1 MYIGSERI
9 APRNDEKRDCARARK
24 QLAQEQG
31 ACTPVAVVDLS
42 APPQK
47 KHKKKKTHKSMKV
60 VATSTAR
67 LSPHSSPRPIPHVP
81 IPAGTS
87 TLPSNN
93 WRVVLAVDDFRGES
107 SSAWDVQF
115 SGGEVVSQYTT
126 PSDKEK
132 IKKIGFEQSLE
143 AVRTYS
149 LWTASVA
156 TETSRILKEEHSRYL
171 SSVTGLRNSLSQ
183 AEADNR
189 IKDESLNTLQK
200 TLEYT
205 MDELKTYR
213 ERYLSPKADYSK
225 LESELESLRL
235 SCVEKDKKIESMEDS
250 AIEDF
255 KEGFSCAIQQ
265 VEVLHPGIDLTGADS
280 RLVVRGRWIVDP
292 RGKTSFGVVT
302 DP

>member
-1 MYIGSERI
+1 
-9 APRNDEKRDCARARK
+9 
-24 QLAQEQG
+24 
-31 ACTPVAVVDLS
+31 
-42 APPQK
+42 
-47 KHKKKKTHKSMKV
+47 
-60 VATSTAR
+60 
-67 LSPHSSPRPIPHVP
+67 
-81 IPAGTS
+81 
-87 TLPSNN
+87 
-93 WRVVLAVDDFRGES
+93 VLAVDDFRGES